1 MIVWGG
7 TAGGVTLGD
16 GGAYC
21 LGCGDWSEVSLV
33 NAPLARS
40 GHAAVWTGR
49 EMLVVGGRN
58 AGGDVSG
65 PAAYDPVTR
74 EWRALSGLGSPLARM
89 GPAAVW
95 TSTDILVFGGSTG
108 GTLSAGSEGSAV
120 GTMQRLVPQPEWYF
134 YRKL

>member
-21 LGCGDWSEVSLV
+21 LGCGDWSTVSMT

-40 GHAAVWTGR
+40 GHAAVWTGS
-49 EMLVVGGRN
+49 EMVVVGGAN

-74 EWRALSGLGSPLARM
+74 EWRALSGLGGPLARR
-89 GPAAVW
+89 GPLAAW
-95 TSTDILVFGGSTG
+95 TSTEVLVFGGTTGSTAASW
-108 GTLSAGSEGSAV
+108 GTAV
-120 GTMQRLVPQPEWYF
+120 GTLQRLVPQPEWYF